1 MSHELR
7 TPLNAILG
15 FGHLLAT
22 DASQPLAPGQQRK
35 MDEILHGA
43 RHLLQLI
50 NELLDLAVIEAG
62 NLPVHLQPVA
72 LAPALCDA
80 LALLQPLAASRG
92 VALPLAASGLLP
104 GATVRAD
111 PVRLKQV
118 LLNLL
123 GNAIKYNRPQG
134 TVRLLCDPLARAGE
148 APGSAGWRITVQ
160 DSGPGLDDAQQAR
173 LFSAFDRLGA
183 EAGPVEGTGLG
194 LALSRGLVRAMGG
207 ELGVHSHPG
216 EGSSFWLQLDT
227 ATPDDAATRAP
238 ALVAPPPRPVPPWP
252 GAGGRGGA
260 AADDRAVVLY
270 IEDNPVNRMLMQAV
284 FEQLPQAE
292 LRVAASAAQGLQM
305 AMDQA
310 PALVLMDIQ
319 LPDLDGLALLP
330 RLRAHPPLARVP
342 VIAVSADA
350 TPAAINRAQAVGF
363 DDYLTKPLDTDRL
376 VAAVRTA
383 LQPG

>member
-1 MSHELR
+1 
-7 TPLNAILG
+7 
-15 FGHLLAT
+15 
-22 DASQPLAPGQQRK
+22 
-35 MDEILHGA
+35 
-43 RHLLQLI
+43 
-50 NELLDLAVIEAG
+50 VIEGG

-72 LAPALCDA
+72 LAPALADA

-92 VALPLAASGLLP
+92 VALPQAATGLLP
-104 GATVRAD
+104 GAAVQVD

-134 TVRLLCDPLARAGE
+134 KVRLHCDPLAPVGG

-160 DSGPGLDDAQQAR
+160 DTGPGLDGAQLAR

-194 LALSRGLVRAMGG
+194 LALSRGLVQAMGG
-207 ELGVHSHPG
+207 ELGAASQPG
-216 EGSSFWLQLDT
+216 EGCSFWLQLRP
-227 ATPDDAATRAP
+227 AAAGDDLPAPPAP
-238 ALVAPPPRPVPPWP
+238 AAPAVPTQPGAAGPLPPTSVPPPRQ
-252 GAGGRGGA
+252 AGGHARS
-260 AADDRAVVLY
+260 VVLC
-270 IEDNPVNRMLMQAV
+270 IEDNPVNRLLMQGV

-292 LRVAASAAQGLQM
+292 LRLADNAAQGLQM
-305 AMDQA
+305 ALADPPQ
-310 PALVLMDIQ
+310 LVLMDIQ